1 MTMERADR
9 PPELAQREA
18 TAEAEATAI
27 QGEVVDPGDVAAL
40 RNRVSADRAEL
51 SRTVTELAGR
61 FDVRARLR
69 QRATSARDRTRMRL
83 SRVDSRVRRPVLEGL
98 ERALRWVADG
108 VRGIGVRL
116 RRSDRPREL
125 PPGRSGRG

>member
-9 PPELAQREA
+9 PPELAEPEA
-18 TAEAEATAI
+18 TAM
-27 QGEVVDPGDVAAL
+27 QGEVVNPGDVAAI

-69 QRATSARDRTRMRL
+69 QRATSAGDRARTRL
-83 SRVDSRVRRPVLEGL
+83 SRVDSRVRRPVLDGL
-98 ERALRWVADG
+98 EQAVRWVADG
-108 VRGIGVRL
+108 VRRIGVRL
-116 RRSDRPREL
+116 RRAEGPREL
-125 PPGRSGRG
+125 PPGRSGRD